1 MYVNLGVCI
10 RKLQKHKF
18 PVNGIG
24 EEKFRYFAL

>member
-1 MYVNLGVCI
+1 MYVNLGMCI

-18 PVNGIG
+18 NGIG